1 MRLIRRSSVSE
12 QQRRFATLLGAGRIA
27 FGAAMVVAPRPFL
40 VAMRTP
46 SDQINDSGRLLTRMT
61 GLRDVLLGIHVL
73 RHRDDREGL
82 QRACLMA
89 AAADA
94 GDTVA
99 LSAAARWDGFFAAG
113 ASGVPVAASAS
124 AGFFALA
131 RSLD

>member
-1 MRLIRRSSVSE
+1 MRFGRRRGVAE
-12 QQRRFATLLGAGRIA
+12 PQRRLATVMGAGRIA

-46 SDQINDSGRLLTRMT
+46 SEQISDSARLLTRMT

-73 RHRDDREGL
+73 RHRDDRDAL
-82 QRACLMA
+82 RRACLMN

-94 GDTVA
+94 GD
-99 LSAAARWDGFFAAG
+99 AASLAASARWEGFFEAG
-113 ASGVPVAASAS
+113 ASGVPVATSAS
-124 AGFFALA
+124 AGFYLLS